1 MAINRFQQPVE
12 SEYISQ
18 YVPIPFQELVTL
30 GKYYGEQRKQA
41 EKDLNT
47 NIRAFGEFVS
57 PSDVD
62 TRLYK
67 EESIGKL
74 SSFINEAATNP
85 EIMKDAAWRSRMYNA
100 LNNIDYG
107 LLKRFEKTAENS
119 YIREKA
125 KAQLKANGL
134 YEEWFDDP
142 LYRDLSNWNTKTMGI
157 MTNLSP
163 DKYTTMREL
172 GSEFTS
178 SLKPTFYESVAPNS
192 GQKLPFHNWL
202 AISEQD
208 VRRQFEDHAKDIL
221 STDAGAKHYARVRQ
235 LLLSQNPDMSEKQIM
250 DEFIDALTIQQSD
263 KLIETPVLNT
273 AALQSHLLNER
284 NTNPRNNGSGG
295 NKQPTLPYI
304 FPTSVSIDQQQEISN
319 RSEKI
324 EYINPELSGKIKTDN
339 KIWTNHLVNF
349 FKELSKNTYA
359 VEIMK
364 KLNTELNAG
373 GLSDELEKT
382 QEDPAFLNAYVE
394 GVMKNLP
401 KDKEFDPLRKEYQK
415 LRMELAEMSYEHNML
430 TSSALITNTILQGI
444 TSNGRVQ
451 LDEKYMKNPWL
462 AVFEK
467 PSDAILNTIDKAA
480 LSTVETHLNVPEQD
494 IILRAIFGE
503 DKKIQAEVLKNNALS
518 SYDWIVKNFGKYQNN
533 DINQAKTQ
541 TNYSRE
547 GSPVVEIEGGWFN
560 RNVNASPDDNYSI
573 RDKVAQGLYGSVEI
587 VSLDGFSPVLDGKTG
602 TSDQYTYRLTVKVPV
617 ENIDRDFENK
627 YVTWMEGDLKGLNIN
642 ERTGLHVEVENGI
655 EYVHVPIF
663 INRQLSSSTK
673 GIMDA
678 LYRKE
683 IGSSNDLDKAN
694 EERLAIANLG
704 ATSY

>member
-1 MAINRFQQPVE
+1 
-12 SEYISQ
+12 
-18 YVPIPFQELVTL
+18 
-30 GKYYGEQRKQA
+30 
-41 EKDLNT
+41 
-47 NIRAFGEFVS
+47 
-57 PSDVD
+57 
-62 TRLYK
+62 
-67 EESIGKL
+67 
-74 SSFINEAATNP
+74 
-85 EIMKDAAWRSRMYNA
+85 
-100 LNNIDYG
+100 
-107 LLKRFEKTAENS
+107 
-119 YIREKA
+119 
-125 KAQLKANGL
+125 
-134 YEEWFDDP
+134 
-142 LYRDLSNWNTKTMGI
+142 
-157 MTNLSP
+157 
-163 DKYTTMREL
+163 
-172 GSEFTS
+172 
-178 SLKPTFYESVAPNS
+178 
-192 GQKLPFHNWL
+192 
-202 AISEQD
+202 
-208 VRRQFEDHAKDIL
+208 
-221 STDAGAKHYARVRQ
+221 
-235 LLLSQNPDMSEKQIM
+235 
-250 DEFIDALTIQQSD
+250 
-263 KLIETPVLNT
+263 
-273 AALQSHLLNER
+273 
-284 NTNPRNNGSGG
+284 
-295 NKQPTLPYI
+295 
-304 FPTSVSIDQQQEISN
+304 
-319 RSEKI
+319 
-324 EYINPELSGKIKTDN
+324 
-339 KIWTNHLVNF
+339 
-349 FKELSKNTYA
+349 
-359 VEIMK
+359 
-364 KLNTELNAG
+364 
-373 GLSDELEKT
+373 
-382 QEDPAFLNAYVE
+382 
-394 GVMKNLP
+394 
-401 KDKEFDPLRKEYQK
+401 
-415 LRMELAEMSYEHNML
+415 
-430 TSSALITNTILQGI
+430 
-444 TSNGRVQ
+444 
-451 LDEKYMKNPWL
+451 MKNPWL